1 MSRVQ
6 SQTGADMSLAKSRRF
21 TPLRRRVLSLLA
33 ARGGSA
39 TAYQLLEDLN
49 RQSPHTAPPTV
60 YRALQFLIREGFVR
74 HVSTTS
80 TFRLTEEN
88 EGQHE
93 IFAVCTHCHSV
104 RALHSTALQQALLD
118 TALSAHFAV
127 QGQQT
132 EIKGICED
140 CTRRPTTNPPARKK

>member
-21 TPLRRRVLSLLA
+21 TPLRRRVLGLLA

-49 RQSPHTAPPTV
+49 RQFPHAAPPTV
-60 YRALQFLIREGFVR
+60 YRALQFLMSEGLVR
-74 HVSTTS
+74 HVSATS
-80 TFRLTEEN
+80 TFRLAEET
-88 EGQHE
+88 GDRHE
-93 IFAVCTHCHSV
+93 IFAVCMHCRCV
-104 RALHSTALQQALLD
+104 RPLHNTALQRALLD
-118 TALSAHFAV
+118 TALTAHFEV

-132 EIKGICED
+132 EIKGICEA
-140 CTRRPTTNPPARKK
+140 CMQHPASGFSERKK

>member
-1 MSRVQ
+1 MPNPQ
-6 SQTGADMSLAKSRRF
+6 SPTGDETPAARTSRF
-21 TPLRRRVLSLLA
+21 TPLRRRVLGLLA

-49 RQSPHTAPPTV
+49 RQSPHAAPPTV
-60 YRALQFLIREGFVR
+60 YRALQFLIREGLVR

-80 TFRLTEEN
+80 TFRLTEAN

-93 IFAVCTHCHSV
+93 IFAVCMHCHSV
-104 RALHSTALQQALLD
+104 RPLHNTALQQALLD
-118 TALSAHFAV
+118 TAQTAHFEV

-140 CTRRPTTNPPARKK
+140 CTQIPVTKPSARKK

>member
-1 MSRVQ
+1 MPNPQ
-6 SQTGADMSLAKSRRF
+6 SPTGDETPPTRTRRF
-21 TPLRRRVLSLLA
+21 TPLRRRVLGLLA

-49 RQSPHTAPPTV
+49 RQSPHAAPPTI
-60 YRALQFLIREGFVR
+60 YRALQFLIREGLVR

-80 TFRLTEEN
+80 TFRLTGEN

-118 TALSAHFAV
+118 TALSAHFEV

>member
-1 MSRVQ
+1 
-6 SQTGADMSLAKSRRF
+6 
-21 TPLRRRVLSLLA
+21 VLGLLA
-33 ARGGSA
+33 ARGGTA

-49 RQSPHTAPPTV
+49 RQSPHAAPPTV

-80 TFRLTEEN
+80 AYRLTGEN

-104 RALHSTALQQALLD
+104 RPLHNAALQQALLD
-118 TALSAHFAV
+118 TALTAHFQV
-127 QGQQT
+127 EGQQT
-132 EIKGICED
+132 KIKGICQD
-140 CTRRPTTNPPARKK
+140 CIQRPATSPAARKK

>member
-1 MSRVQ
+1 MPNPQ
-6 SQTGADMSLAKSRRF
+6 SPPGDETPAAGTRRF
-21 TPLRRRVLSLLA
+21 TPLRRRVLGLLV

-49 RQSPHTAPPTV
+49 RQSPHAGPPTI
-60 YRALQFLIREGFVR
+60 YRALQFLIREGLVR

-88 EGQHE
+88 QGQHE
-93 IFAVCTHCHSV
+93 IFAVCMHCHSV
-104 RALHSTALQQALLD
+104 RPLHNIELQQALLD
-118 TALSAHFAV
+118 TALTAHFEV

-140 CTRRPTTNPPARKK
+140 CNQLTLTKPSAIKK

>member
-1 MSRVQ
+1 MANPQ
-6 SQTGADMSLAKSRRF
+6 SPTGDDTPAAKTPRF
-21 TPLRRRVLSLLA
+21 TPLRRRVLGLLA

-49 RQSPHTAPPTV
+49 RQPPHAAPPTV
-60 YRALQFLIREGFVR
+60 YRALQFLIREGLVR

-104 RALHSTALQQALLD
+104 LPLHSTALQQALLD
-118 TALSAHFAV
+118 TALTAHFQV
-127 QGQQT
+127 GGQQT
-132 EIKGICED
+132 EIKGVCED
-140 CTRRPTTNPPARKK
+140 CTRRSATNPSDRKK